1 MPSFFRSLSFVFAV
15 STSIVLLSACSGTR
29 PQEIGV
35 HEGQLAPC
43 PSSPNCV
50 NSRTNNTD
58 HAIKPI
64 AFKQAVPQ
72 TEAMRIIKEAV
83 MSLPR
88 TEIITA
94 TPTYLYAEAT
104 SKIMRF
110 VDDVEFLF
118 PEQEQITEVH
128 VRSASRKGYRDFGVN
143 RERIEQVRAKVIE
156 MGLGR
161 R

>member
-1 MPSFFRSLSFVFAV
+1 MPSLFRSVSLVLAV
-15 STSIVLLSACSGTR
+15 SSSVILLSACSGTR
-29 PQEIGV
+29 PDTIGI
-35 HEGQLAPC
+35 HEGKLAPC

-64 AFKQAVPQ
+64 AFKQPVSQA
-72 TEAMRIIKEAV
+72 EAMRSIKEALL
-83 MSLPR
+83 SLPR
-88 TEIITA
+88 TEIITE

-118 PEQEQITEVH
+118 PEQDLISEVH

-143 RERIEQVRAKVIE
+143 RERIEAVRASLIE
-156 MGLGR
+156 MGIGR